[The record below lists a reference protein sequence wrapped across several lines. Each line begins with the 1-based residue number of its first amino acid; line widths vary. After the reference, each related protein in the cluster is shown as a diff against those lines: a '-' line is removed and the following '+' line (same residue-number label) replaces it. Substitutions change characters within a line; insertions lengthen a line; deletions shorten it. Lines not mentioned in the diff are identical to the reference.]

1 MPGNAGS
8 FTDVKFGFG
17 YRLSTNNYQTK
28 TGTDFTNFYYFDN
41 KNIVSTE
48 GAYFKIITDPLQG
61 TKTLNYVT
69 PNRFVYDVSSQPLWD
84 GSGSIS
90 YTTTGQFAIGKIDAV
105 SIINLGLNYKKVPVI
120 SGVDPT
126 ESYRA
131 AATVTFDTASQ
142 TITGVNIT
150 NEGSNYVNPKVIVTK
165 SDGVDVKFNV
175 LVRNGN
181 VTSITVDKPGK
192 GYTYAPEIVII
203 EGDVEAYA
211 ISSSVGVPQTV
222 RITSNGGAFHLDE
235 TVSSTFRSNYVLALK
250 NYNGNFRLGEQVVQ
264 KINGVEVFRATVV
277 EWRFGSNLL
286 KVANSTG
293 IVRENIS
300 IESTLMPVSGIVQSI
315 FVTTFNEEIS
325 SFYDNLG
332 YYQSD
337 KGKLGV
343 QNQKILDS
351 FFYQDYS
358 YVIKSGTSIEQWRDL
373 IKSTTHPAGFK
384 LFGQVDVEATAKSEM
399 PVEMPKAS
407 HFSVVQLWDPDKN
420 KITVENTRRTVT
432 QTVQKIENQRIRR
445 GFGTAATSEF
455 NFNEVEIFE
464 FTLGVPFDG
473 YFDTD
478 GKLQGTTSFDTLKNG
493 VAFSLADG
501 KQKNMIVTLDGVIQE
516 PGVSYTISSGKIVF
530 SQPPLAG
537 VGFYGKVFT
546 FKDNQYNTKY
556 FKKIRNIFQRGGTW
570 IDAANQIER
579 NVEFIVNETIGY
591 GKATYSSLDWAT
603 KQDDYE
609 SNIRAILDAYQHDIR
624 FGGNIKTID
633 YSSIFNSSSDYLYIQ
648 NNKTESINIFEY
660 ATRLAKLAIRNW
672 DFVDV
677 GIEYIQGQNTM
688 VVSSTKNLAV
698 GLLVSSGKS
707 YPEGTKIVSIDS
719 ETQITV
725 SNAALANSGGGGG
738 APSGTTPVSGTG
750 STGSLATSTIQV
762 PLGSTYNVPPGAT
775 VTVPLSFSGSTQAKF
790 GWSALNKGMFYK
802 AGQLIALNRTYIISQ
817 SLSWAQTQYPSLNW
831 GTIATKCGRDIGLII
846 DAYVYH
852 LKMGGNFKIV
862 EAAQLYYQ
870 SKEYPYGEELYYISG
885 QLTET
890 VATFA
895 YARDLMIQAMRNQLP
910 GQDPNV
916 LVDSLSPTCADVES
930 TLNTYHSI
938 VNTIL
943 TEGRGLV
950 EKTPVNQNKSGNWT
964 GTVTYSNYNIL
975 GDPLLPA
982 EECTT
987 VISSMESLYD
997 NLSSVIKEESVTR
1010 SLPDYID
1017 GETKDFELYWDDN
1030 TAVDT
1035 EEDEDLF
1042 LTINSVLQR
1051 PKFTENYPLQDSYW
1065 IDRTVIPNLVKFD
1078 VAPIW
1083 DQDLGAK
1090 TIGEPTAVEKVVG
1103 IGVGN
1108 YKRLTIDY
1116 ELVDGVRNGPFLI
1129 LDVLD
1134 DTIQSIES
1142 EDSLYVFL
1150 DGVLQVKGKAYTV
1163 SGPNITFHDSIK
1175 KEMKIDMRYLYGRDV
1190 GQILNIYD
1198 FAPDTYFGQG
1208 TFSFSASQANMD
1220 EFLRYT
1226 WMGNKIGNPIHVWQL
1241 RANGTK
1247 NIIGEITN
1255 PIRTGNNVVFTLK
1268 CQNPTIETGLNYTF
1282 ASKGDYSN
1290 TFVLADADISND
1302 LLNFKQDGDGRK
1314 ILKDASSDW
1323 SGTSYGK
1330 TYKPPFVYLANDDNI
1345 RVDGEE
1351 GFRRI
1356 KKLPTESTSKDGR
1369 GGQQTSDDIFGT
1381 VSVESY
1387 TGTTRGEGLS
1397 VVATIENGSII
1408 SLTWNQRSYDP
1419 LTQPTAYQYF
1429 TPPILKFESLDGN
1442 GGGARAN
1449 VLVSKGQVISV
1460 DLLDGGSGYTKA
1472 PKVITTRGFDL
1483 LTERDIGVSLIN
1495 IGVVP
1500 YIQTGGMTAT
1510 SVVSEIDNSG
1520 ALGVD
1525 TISSVSLAAPGEATV
1540 RLERDLT
1547 PDEIEVFS
1555 IGGGLDPQRDYIQID
1570 FNRPTPAAL
1579 VQAFDTQHN
1588 VTRVTAEVQ
1597 DIVSLNSIST
1607 LSKVITATTQI
1618 DIPNNAI
1625 SNVNYFENAALLDLD
1640 FNIGDVIAYIADT
1653 SKFAPNG
1660 RLMIGDEVIYYEKK
1674 LADRFYQIIRGY
1686 QGTLEQNWVAGTY
1699 LRQIEDITIISAGL
1713 VDIESESDVRMVNV
1727 SSAAGGFE
1735 RKVQRQI
1742 SPASEMS
1749 PTKAHLQVEL
1759 TPPPS
1764 GAVDVYVE
1772 TAFLNDPIQLRS
1784 GSTVDLLENNI
1795 GKYTVTKRDGTIVEL
1810 RNEIFGTAGYLG
1822 NYTPTNV
1829 GPTIGNWQYVAF
1841 DDGTCDVSNLTLGDI
1856 SQYFPALTVGDFTER
1871 KSSSFTKSGVKFNL
1885 GLPSIQNPVAISQTA
1900 QSSIPGVISVASTT
1914 YFPTSGYIYHT
1925 NGGVFGIIKYTGKTA
1940 NQFTGCTLHNG
1951 SNQITSGS
1959 EMVPISIV

>member
-1 MPGNAGS
+1 
-8 FTDVKFGFG
+8 
-17 YRLSTNNYQTK
+17 
-28 TGTDFTNFYYFDN
+28 
-41 KNIVSTE
+41 
-48 GAYFKIITDPLQG
+48 
-61 TKTLNYVT
+61 
-69 PNRFVYDVSSQPLWD
+69 
-84 GSGSIS
+84 
-90 YTTTGQFAIGKIDAV
+90 
-105 SIINLGLNYKKVPVI
+105 
-120 SGVDPT
+120 
-126 ESYRA
+126 
-131 AATVTFDTASQ
+131 
-142 TITGVNIT
+142 
-150 NEGSNYVNPKVIVTK
+150 
-165 SDGVDVKFNV
+165 
-175 LVRNGN
+175 
-181 VTSITVDKPGK
+181 
-192 GYTYAPEIVII
+192 
-203 EGDVEAYA
+203 
-211 ISSSVGVPQTV
+211 
-222 RITSNGGAFHLDE
+222 
-235 TVSSTFRSNYVLALK
+235 
-250 NYNGNFRLGEQVVQ
+250 
-264 KINGVEVFRATVV
+264 
-277 EWRFGSNLL
+277 
-286 KVANSTG
+286 
-293 IVRENIS
+293 
-300 IESTLMPVSGIVQSI
+300 
-315 FVTTFNEEIS
+315 
-325 SFYDNLG
+325 
-332 YYQSD
+332 
-337 KGKLGV
+337 
-343 QNQKILDS
+343 
-351 FFYQDYS
+351 
-358 YVIKSGTSIEQWRDL
+358 
-373 IKSTTHPAGFK
+373 
-384 LFGQVDVEATAKSEM
+384 
-399 PVEMPKAS
+399 
-407 HFSVVQLWDPDKN
+407 
-420 KITVENTRRTVT
+420 
-432 QTVQKIENQRIRR
+432 
-445 GFGTAATSEF
+445 
-455 NFNEVEIFE
+455 
-464 FTLGVPFDG
+464 
-473 YFDTD
+473 
-478 GKLQGTTSFDTLKNG
+478 
-493 VAFSLADG
+493 
-501 KQKNMIVTLDGVIQE
+501 
-516 PGVSYTISSGKIVF
+516 
-530 SQPPLAG
+530 
-537 VGFYGKVFT
+537 
-546 FKDNQYNTKY
+546 
-556 FKKIRNIFQRGGTW
+556 
-570 IDAANQIER
+570 
-579 NVEFIVNETIGY
+579 
-591 GKATYSSLDWAT
+591 
-603 KQDDYE
+603 
-609 SNIRAILDAYQHDIR
+609 
-624 FGGNIKTID
+624 
-633 YSSIFNSSSDYLYIQ
+633 
-648 NNKTESINIFEY
+648 
-660 ATRLAKLAIRNW
+660 
-672 DFVDV
+672 
-677 GIEYIQGQNTM
+677 
-688 VVSSTKNLAV
+688 
-698 GLLVSSGKS
+698 
-707 YPEGTKIVSIDS
+707 
-719 ETQITV
+719 
-725 SNAALANSGGGGG
+725 
-738 APSGTTPVSGTG
+738 
-750 STGSLATSTIQV
+750 
-762 PLGSTYNVPPGAT
+762 
-775 VTVPLSFSGSTQAKF
+775 
-790 GWSALNKGMFYK
+790 
-802 AGQLIALNRTYIISQ
+802 
-817 SLSWAQTQYPSLNW
+817 
-831 GTIATKCGRDIGLII
+831 
-846 DAYVYH
+846 
-852 LKMGGNFKIV
+852 
-862 EAAQLYYQ
+862 
-870 SKEYPYGEELYYISG
+870 
-885 QLTET
+885 
-890 VATFA
+890 
-895 YARDLMIQAMRNQLP
+895 MIQAMRNQLP

-964 GTVTYSNYNIL
+964 NTVTYSNYNIL

-987 VISSMESLYD
+987 VISSMDSLYD
-997 NLSSVIKEESVTR
+997 NLSSTIKEESVTR

-1017 GETKDFELYWDDN
+1017 GETTDFELYWDDN
-1030 TAVDT
+1030 TGVDT

-1042 LTINSVLQR
+1042 ITINSVLQR
-1051 PKFTENYPLQDSYW
+1051 PKFTENYPLQDAYW
-1065 IDRTVIPNLVKFD
+1065 IDRTVIPNIVKFD

-1090 TIGEPTAVEKVVG
+1090 SIGEPTAVEKVVG

-1134 DTIQSIES
+1134 NTIQSIES

-1208 TFSFSASQANMD
+1208 TFSFTASQANMD

-1241 RANGTK
+1241 KADGTK

-1255 PIRTGNNVVFTLK
+1255 PIRTGNDVVFTLK
-1268 CQNPTIETGLNYTF
+1268 CQNPTIEAGLNYTF

-1429 TPPILKFESLDGN
+1429 TPPILKFETLDGN

-1460 DLLDGGSGYTKA
+1460 DLLDGGSGYTQA

-1495 IGVVP
+1495 IGVRP
-1500 YIQTGGMTAT
+1500 YIQTGGMTAS
-1510 SVVSEIDNSG
+1510 SVISEIDNSG
-1520 ALGVD
+1520 ALGID
-1525 TISSVSLAAPGEATV
+1525 TISSVSLGAISDATV

-1555 IGGGLDPQRDYIQID
+1555 IGGSLDPKRDYIQID

-1579 VQAFDTQHN
+1579 VKAFDTQHD
-1588 VTRVTAEVQ
+1588 VTHVTAEVQ

-1607 LSKVITATTQI
+1607 LSKAITATTQI

-1640 FNIGDVIAYIADT
+1640 FNIGEVIAYIADT

-1686 QGTLEQNWVAGTY
+1686 EGTVEKSWTAGTY
-1699 LRQIEDITIISAGL
+1699 LRQIEDITVLSAGL
-1713 VDIESESDVRMVNV
+1713 VEIESESDVKMVNV
-1727 SSAAGGFE
+1727 SAAAGGVE

-1772 TAFLNDPIQLRS
+1772 TAFINDPIQLRN

-1795 GKYTVTKRDGTIVEL
+1795 GKYTVTKRDGTIIEL
-1810 RNEIFGTAGYLG
+1810 RNELFGTAGYLG
-1822 NYTPTNV
+1822 NYISTNV
-1829 GPTIGNWQYVAF
+1829 GPTIGNWQYISF
-1841 DDGTCDVSNLTLGDI
+1841 DDGTCDVSNLTISDI

-1871 KSSSFTKSGVKFNL
+1871 KSSSFTKSGEKFNL

>member
-1 MPGNAGS
+1 
-8 FTDVKFGFG
+8 
-17 YRLSTNNYQTK
+17 
-28 TGTDFTNFYYFDN
+28 
-41 KNIVSTE
+41 
-48 GAYFKIITDPLQG
+48 
-61 TKTLNYVT
+61 
-69 PNRFVYDVSSQPLWD
+69 
-84 GSGSIS
+84 
-90 YTTTGQFAIGKIDAV
+90 
-105 SIINLGLNYKKVPVI
+105 
-120 SGVDPT
+120 
-126 ESYRA
+126 
-131 AATVTFDTASQ
+131 
-142 TITGVNIT
+142 
-150 NEGSNYVNPKVIVTK
+150 
-165 SDGVDVKFNV
+165 
-175 LVRNGN
+175 
-181 VTSITVDKPGK
+181 
-192 GYTYAPEIVII
+192 
-203 EGDVEAYA
+203 
-211 ISSSVGVPQTV
+211 
-222 RITSNGGAFHLDE
+222 
-235 TVSSTFRSNYVLALK
+235 
-250 NYNGNFRLGEQVVQ
+250 
-264 KINGVEVFRATVV
+264 
-277 EWRFGSNLL
+277 
-286 KVANSTG
+286 
-293 IVRENIS
+293 
-300 IESTLMPVSGIVQSI
+300 
-315 FVTTFNEEIS
+315 
-325 SFYDNLG
+325 
-332 YYQSD
+332 
-337 KGKLGV
+337 
-343 QNQKILDS
+343 
-351 FFYQDYS
+351 
-358 YVIKSGTSIEQWRDL
+358 
-373 IKSTTHPAGFK
+373 
-384 LFGQVDVEATAKSEM
+384 
-399 PVEMPKAS
+399 
-407 HFSVVQLWDPDKN
+407 
-420 KITVENTRRTVT
+420 
-432 QTVQKIENQRIRR
+432 
-445 GFGTAATSEF
+445 
-455 NFNEVEIFE
+455 
-464 FTLGVPFDG
+464 
-473 YFDTD
+473 
-478 GKLQGTTSFDTLKNG
+478 
-493 VAFSLADG
+493 
-501 KQKNMIVTLDGVIQE
+501 
-516 PGVSYTISSGKIVF
+516 
-530 SQPPLAG
+530 
-537 VGFYGKVFT
+537 
-546 FKDNQYNTKY
+546 
-556 FKKIRNIFQRGGTW
+556 
-570 IDAANQIER
+570 
-579 NVEFIVNETIGY
+579 
-591 GKATYSSLDWAT
+591 
-603 KQDDYE
+603 
-609 SNIRAILDAYQHDIR
+609 
-624 FGGNIKTID
+624 
-633 YSSIFNSSSDYLYIQ
+633 
-648 NNKTESINIFEY
+648 
-660 ATRLAKLAIRNW
+660 
-672 DFVDV
+672 
-677 GIEYIQGQNTM
+677 
-688 VVSSTKNLAV
+688 
-698 GLLVSSGKS
+698 
-707 YPEGTKIVSIDS
+707 
-719 ETQITV
+719 
-725 SNAALANSGGGGG
+725 
-738 APSGTTPVSGTG
+738 
-750 STGSLATSTIQV
+750 
-762 PLGSTYNVPPGAT
+762 VPPGAT
-775 VTVPLSFSGSTQAKF
+775 VTVPLSFSGATQAKF
-790 GWSALNKGMFYK
+790 GWSALNKGRFYK
-802 AGQLIALNRTYIISQ
+802 GGELIALNRAYIISQ

-870 SKEYPYGEELYYISG
+870 QKDYPYGEELYYISG

-895 YARDLMIQAMRNQLP
+895 YAKDLMIQAMRNQLP

-964 GTVTYSNYNIL
+964 NTVTYSNYNIL

-987 VISSMESLYD
+987 VISSMDSLYD
-997 NLSSVIKEESVTR
+997 NLSSTIKEESVTR

-1017 GETKDFELYWDDN
+1017 GETTDFELYWDDN
-1030 TAVDT
+1030 TGVDT

-1042 LTINSVLQR
+1042 ITINSVLQR
-1051 PKFTENYPLQDSYW
+1051 PKFTENYPLQDAYW
-1065 IDRTVIPNLVKFD
+1065 IDRTVIPNIVKFD

-1090 TIGEPTAVEKVVG
+1090 SIGEPTAVEKVVG

-1134 DTIQSIES
+1134 NTIQSIES

-1208 TFSFSASQANMD
+1208 TFSFTASQANMD

-1241 RANGTK
+1241 KADGTK

-1255 PIRTGNNVVFTLK
+1255 PIRTGNDVVFTLK
-1268 CQNPTIETGLNYTF
+1268 CQNPTIEAGLNYTF

-1429 TPPILKFESLDGN
+1429 TPPILKFETLDGN

-1460 DLLDGGSGYTKA
+1460 DLLDGGSGYTQA

-1495 IGVVP
+1495 IGVRP
-1500 YIQTGGMTAT
+1500 YIQTGGMTAS
-1510 SVVSEIDNSG
+1510 SVISEIDNSG
-1520 ALGVD
+1520 ALGID
-1525 TISSVSLAAPGEATV
+1525 TISSVSLGAISDATV

-1555 IGGGLDPQRDYIQID
+1555 IGGSLDPKRDYIQID

-1579 VQAFDTQHN
+1579 VKAFDTQHD
-1588 VTRVTAEVQ
+1588 VTHVTAEVQ

-1607 LSKVITATTQI
+1607 LSKAITATTQI

-1640 FNIGDVIAYIADT
+1640 FNIGEVIAYIADT

-1686 QGTLEQNWVAGTY
+1686 EGTVEKSWTAGTY
-1699 LRQIEDITIISAGL
+1699 LRQIEDITVLSAGL
-1713 VDIESESDVRMVNV
+1713 VEIESESDVKMINV
-1727 SSAAGGFE
+1727 SAAAGGVE

-1772 TAFLNDPIQLRS
+1772 TAFINDPIQLRN

-1795 GKYTVTKRDGTIVEL
+1795 GKYTVTKRDGTIIEL
-1810 RNEIFGTAGYLG
+1810 RNELFGTAGYLG
-1822 NYTPTNV
+1822 NYISTNV
-1829 GPTIGNWQYVAF
+1829 GPTIGNWQYISF
-1841 DDGTCDVSNLTLGDI
+1841 DDGTCDVSNLTISDI

-1871 KSSSFTKSGVKFNL
+1871 KSSSFTKSGEKFNL